1 MSDAIDFQALYEE
14 ERAQRIHAE
23 EKLASIEDAVK
34 SDADFLHAMHY
45 NPIVLA
51 IAHIAVER
59 YKRWGKMLEP
69 QPGYYEVIEKFRQEY
84 A

>member
-59 YKRWGKMLEP
+59 YKRLDDTMKLDP
-69 QPGYYEVIEKFRQEY
+69 QIVDFRQEY